1 MLLRLIPELGGDGTV
16 WGIIAMNDTGSD
28 TLTIFDVEMPHLG
41 VYQGYAGWPGPVVIV
56 GAGGVV
62 GTFPSIAVQVQ
73 LVKDDNTP
81 WSDWIDE
88 DAIVR
93 PVVPG
98 VPRLSGSGIREALYL
113 ATGPGNHVLA
123 ASTTKGGL
131 ASLL

>member
-1 MLLRLIPELGGDGTV
+1 MLLRLTPGLGGDGTI
-16 WGIIAMNDTGSD
+16 WGVIAMNDTGSD
-28 TLTIFDVEMPHLG
+28 VLTIFDVDMQHLG
-41 VYQGYAGWPGPVVIV
+41 IYQGYAGWLGPVVIV

-62 GTFPSIAVQVQ
+62 GIFPTIRVQVQ
-73 LVKDDNTP
+73 LVRDDNTP
-81 WSDWIDE
+81 WSDWITE

-123 ASTTKGGL
+123 VSTTKGGL
-131 ASLL
+131 TSLL